1 MSKSFSV
8 TILGSSSA
16 LPTSERYPTAQ
27 VLNASE
33 RFFLIDCG
41 EGTQRQLR
49 ANKIKFTKIDHIFI
63 SHLHGDHCFGLIGLI
78 STLGLLDRRK
88 ALHIHSHP
96 DLEKLL
102 QPQLDYFCADLPF
115 IVKFEAFNP
124 KASEV
129 IYSDKNIE
137 VETIPLRHRIPTVG
151 FLFKQK
157 PEERK
162 LRKEFVFKHQP
173 GIKEMVA
180 IKRGEDYINKDGMLM
195 PNGKITLDPP
205 RTHSYAFCTDTKY
218 SEKIIEQIRGVDV
231 LYHEATFAKDKE
243 ALAKK
248 TYHSTAEQAAK
259 IALKAEVG
267 KLLIGH
273 FSSRYRDLNVLLEE
287 ARSVFENAKL
297 ALEGDVVDVSDR
309 MDM

>member
-78 STLGLLDRRK
+78 STLGLLDRNK
-88 ALHIHSHP
+88 TLFIHAHP

-102 QPQLDYFCADLPF
+102 RPQLNYFCADLPF
-115 IVKFEAFNP
+115 EVKVEAFNP
-124 KASEV
+124 KESKV
-129 IYSDKNIE
+129 IYEDKNIE

-151 FLFKQK
+151 FLFRQK
-157 PEERK
+157 PDERK
-162 LRKEFVFKHQP
+162 LRKEFVFTHQP
-173 GIKEMVA
+173 SIKEMVA
-180 IKRGEDYINKDGMLM
+180 IKKGEDYKNKDGVLM
-195 PNGKITLDPP
+195 RNSEITLDPP
-205 RTHSYAFCTDTKY
+205 HTHSYAFCTDTRY
-218 SEKIIEQIRGVDV
+218 SEKIIEQIEGIDV

-243 ALAKK
+243 VLAKK
-248 TYHSTAEQAAK
+248 TYHSTAEQAAL
-259 IALKAEVG
+259 IAKKAKAG

-287 ARSVFENAKL
+287 AKAVFENTFIAN
-297 ALEGDVVDVSDR
+297 EGNVFDI
-309 MDM
+309 